1 MLSDMK
7 SEQIAVRLPVEL
19 LSALDDMVRHGTY
32 ANRAAAVRA
41 GVRLLAEAERRRLVD
56 ESLIAGYTRVPPT
69 PAGEAA
75 AFASLRQAIVE
86 EPW

>member
-1 MLSDMK
+1 MK
-7 SEQIAVRLPVEL
+7 TEQIAVRLPVEL
-19 LSALDDMVRHGTY
+19 LAALDDMVQQGAY

-41 GVRLLAEAERRRLVD
+41 GVRALTESERRRRVD
-56 ESLIAGYTRVPPT
+56 ESLIEGYTRMPPT
-69 PAGEAA
+69 PAEEAG